1 MSQSNPS
8 NPSSQA
14 MQSNPSVQSRQGKVW
29 FVTGAS
35 RGFGTLIVRAALQR
49 GDRVIATA
57 RNPQQVIDAFGDQP
71 KLLAVKLDVTR
82 EEDAVEAV
90 RQGVARFGRIDVL
103 VNNAGFGVL
112 GAVEETSVAE
122 AKANFDTNVFG
133 LLAVSRA
140 VLPQMRSQRSGHV
153 INISSLGGYS
163 AYYGWGVYGASKFAV
178 EGLTEAMSQE
188 LAPLGIHATVV
199 EPGFFRTDFLND
211 NSLVSTDAIIADY
224 AETVGQMRVFA
235 KGANHAQPGDPAKL
249 ATAMLQLVDS
259 ARPPLR
265 LPLGSDAVARIEAK
279 HQAVEAELA
288 AWRELA
294 MSTDHADV
302 VR

>member
-1 MSQSNPS
+1 MSQSQS
-8 NPSSQA
+8 QSQA
-14 MQSNPSVQSRQGKVW
+14 QYQGKVW

-57 RNPQQVIDAFGDQP
+57 RNPQQVTGIFGDQP
-71 KLLAVKLDVTR
+71 NLLAVKVDVTR

-90 RQGVARFGRIDVL
+90 RQGVERFGRIDVL
-103 VNNAGFGVL
+103 VNNAGFGIL
-112 GAVEETSVAE
+112 GAVEETAVAE

-140 VLPQMRSQRSGHV
+140 VLPQMRKQRSGHV

-188 LAPLGIHATVV
+188 LTPLGIHVTVV

-211 NSLVSTDAIIADY
+211 NSLVSTKTIIDDY
-224 AETVGQMRVFA
+224 AETVGQMRDFA
-235 KGANHAQPGDPAKL
+235 KGANHAQPGDPRKL
-249 ATAMLQLVDS
+249 AGAILRLADS
-259 ARPPLR
+259 ANPPLR

-279 HQAVEAELA
+279 HEAVEAELV

-294 MSTDHADV
+294 MSTDHEDV

>member
-1 MSQSNPS
+1 MSQSFQSIQTQP
-8 NPSSQA
+8 QA
-14 MQSNPSVQSRQGKVW
+14 KAW

-49 GDRVIATA
+49 GDNVIATA
-57 RNPQQVIDAFGDQP
+57 RNPQQVIDAFGEQP
-71 KLLAVKLDVTR
+71 NLLAVKVDVTR

-90 RQGVARFGRIDVL
+90 RQGVERFGRIDVL
-103 VNNAGFGVL
+103 VNNAGYGVL

-140 VLPQMRSQRSGHV
+140 VLPQMRKQRSGHV
-153 INISSLGGYS
+153 VNISSLGGYS
-163 AYYGWGVYGASKFAV
+163 AYHGWGVYGASKFAV

-188 LAPLGIHATVV
+188 LAPLGIKVTVV

-211 NSLVSTDAIIADY
+211 NSLVSTKAIIDDY
-224 AETVGQMRVFA
+224 AETVGKMRVFA
-235 KGANHAQPGDPAKL
+235 EGANHAQPGDPRKL
-249 ATAMLQLVDS
+249 AVAILGLADS
-259 ARPPLR
+259 DNPPLR
-265 LPLGSDAVARIEAK
+265 LPLGSDAVARIEQK
-279 HQAVEAELA
+279 HKAVEAELT
-288 AWRELA
+288 AWREVA
-294 MSTDHADV
+294 ISTDHEDV

>member
-1 MSQSNPS
+1 MSQSI
-8 NPSSQA
+8 
-14 MQSNPSVQSRQGKVW
+14 QSNQSNERQGKVW

-35 RGFGTLIVRAALQR
+35 RGFGTLIVKAALQR

-57 RNPQQVIDAFGDQP
+57 RNPQQVIEAFGEQP
-71 KLLAVKLDVTR
+71 NLLAVKVDVTR

-90 RQGVARFGRIDVL
+90 RQGVERFGRIDVL
-103 VNNAGFGVL
+103 VNNAGFGIL
-112 GAVEETSVAE
+112 GAVEETAVAE

-140 VLPQMRSQRSGHV
+140 VLPQMRKQRSGHV

-188 LAPLGIHATVV
+188 LAPLGIHVTVV

-211 NSLVSTDAIIADY
+211 NSLVSTKSIIDDY

-235 KGANHAQPGDPAKL
+235 KGANHAQPGDPRKL
-249 ATAMLQLVDS
+249 AGAILRLADS
-259 ARPPLR
+259 PKPPVR
-265 LPLGSDAVARIEAK
+265 LPLGSDAVARIETK
-279 HQAVEAELA
+279 HRAVEAELV

-302 VR
+302 AS

>member
-1 MSQSNPS
+1 MSQSI
-8 NPSSQA
+8 
-14 MQSNPSVQSRQGKVW
+14 QSQGKVW

-35 RGFGTLIVRAALQR
+35 RGFGALIVRDALQR

-57 RNPQQVIDAFGDQP
+57 RNPQQVIDAFGEQP
-71 KLLAVKLDVTR
+71 NLLAVKVDVTK

-103 VNNAGFGVL
+103 VNNAGYGIL

-133 LLAVSRA
+133 VLAVTRA
-140 VLPQMRSQRSGHV
+140 VLPQMRGQRSGHV

-163 AYYGWGVYGASKFAV
+163 AYHGWGVYGASKFAV
-178 EGLTEAMSQE
+178 EGITEAMAQE

-211 NSLVSTDAIIADY
+211 NSLVSTRAQIDDY
-224 AETVGQMRVFA
+224 ADTVGKMRVFA
-235 KGANHAQPGDPAKL
+235 EAANHGQPGDPRKL
-249 ATAMLQLVDS
+249 AGAILRLVDS
-259 ARPPLR
+259 ANPPLR
-265 LPLGSDAVARIEAK
+265 LPLGSDAVARIEHK
-279 HQAVEAELA
+279 HKAVEAELA
-288 AWRELA
+288 AWRDLA
-294 MSTDHADV
+294 MSTDHADA

>member
-199 EPGFFRTDFLND
+199 EPGFFRTNFLND

>member
-1 MSQSNPS
+1 MSQSIQTQP
-8 NPSSQA
+8 QA
-14 MQSNPSVQSRQGKVW
+14 KVW

-49 GDRVIATA
+49 GDNVIATA
-57 RNPQQVIDAFGDQP
+57 RNPQQVIDAFGEQP
-71 KLLAVKLDVTR
+71 NLLAVKVDVTR

-90 RQGVARFGRIDVL
+90 RQGVERFGRIDVL
-103 VNNAGFGVL
+103 VNNAGYGVL

-140 VLPQMRSQRSGHV
+140 VLPQMRKQRSGHV
-153 INISSLGGYS
+153 VNISSLGGYS
-163 AYYGWGVYGASKFAV
+163 AYHGWGVYGASKFAV

-188 LAPLGIHATVV
+188 LAPLGIKVTVV

-211 NSLVSTDAIIADY
+211 NSLVSTKAIIDDY
-224 AETVGQMRVFA
+224 AETVGKMRVFA
-235 KGANHAQPGDPAKL
+235 EGANHAQPGDPRKL
-249 ATAMLQLVDS
+249 VVAILGLVDS
-259 ARPPLR
+259 DNPPLR
-265 LPLGSDAVARIEAK
+265 LPLGSDAVARIEQK
-279 HQAVEAELA
+279 HKAVEAELT
-288 AWRELA
+288 AWREVA
-294 MSTDHADV
+294 MSTDHDDV

>member
-1 MSQSNPS
+1 MSQSFQSIQTQP
-8 NPSSQA
+8 QA
-14 MQSNPSVQSRQGKVW
+14 KVW

-49 GDRVIATA
+49 GDNVIATA
-57 RNPQQVIDAFGDQP
+57 RNPQQVIDAFGEQP
-71 KLLAVKLDVTR
+71 NLLAVKVDVTR

-90 RQGVARFGRIDVL
+90 RQGVERFGRIDVL
-103 VNNAGFGVL
+103 VNNAGYGVL

-140 VLPQMRSQRSGHV
+140 VLPQMRKQRSGHV
-153 INISSLGGYS
+153 VNISSLGGYS
-163 AYYGWGVYGASKFAV
+163 AYHGWGVYGASKFAV

-188 LAPLGIHATVV
+188 LAPLGIKVTVV

-211 NSLVSTDAIIADY
+211 NSLVSTKAIIDDY
-224 AETVGQMRVFA
+224 AETVGKMRVFA
-235 KGANHAQPGDPAKL
+235 EGANHAQPGDPRKL
-249 ATAMLQLVDS
+249 VVAILGLVDS
-259 ARPPLR
+259 DNPPLR
-265 LPLGSDAVARIEAK
+265 LPLGSDAVARIEQK
-279 HQAVEAELA
+279 HKAVEAELT
-288 AWRELA
+288 AWREVA
-294 MSTDHADV
+294 MSTDHDDV